1 MSIDS
6 SRSEPGRVG
15 KRFLLL
21 ILKLGLL
28 GAAAWV
34 VSRQVSWHDHLTLKD
49 GTVLEGRILDAQPNR
64 DASVAFRIQ
73 SGETLHLASDEVAEG
88 GRVFGLRT
96 TFRNLHPGW
105 FLLGM
110 TLIFGMYVLGVT
122 RWWILLGAQGIAA
135 SWNRAFRL
143 TFMGFFWNNFMPGM
157 TGGDVAKA
165 VLIAKES
172 PGRRSRAVSTVI
184 VDRVIGLAVLAGLS
198 AGAILINFK
207 TFEKQGYVVFGVLA
221 ILAIMGCCILSRRAR
236 RWLRIDRILKSLPGS
251 SILMQ
256 LDEAFR
262 LYRTQPKAIIWAVM
276 LSFLAHLCNI
286 GSVWV
291 YGQDLGIP
299 ASLLTYFATVPI
311 ILIAAS
317 VPLFPGGWG
326 VREVAFITAFQAVGV
341 PAAYRSELVLLS
353 VLLGISVMIWSLL
366 GGVFLFVGSS
376 AEPAGVR
383 RSAVTT
389 GSPDRKELKS

>member
-6 SRSEPGRVG
+6 SRREPGRVG
-15 KRFLLL
+15 RRLLL
-21 ILKLGLL
+21 LVLKVALL
-28 GAAAWV
+28 AAAAWV
-34 VSRQVSWHDHLTLKD
+34 VSRQVSWNDRLTLED
-49 GTVLEGRILDAQPNR
+49 GTVLEGRLLDAR
-64 DASVAFRIQ
+64 SKSDSVIAFRTA
-73 SGETLHLASDEVAEG
+73 SGETLRLSADEIAEG

-122 RWWILLGAQGIAA
+122 RWWILLEAQGITA
-135 SWNRAFRL
+135 SWSRAFRL

-172 PGRRSRAVSTVI
+172 PGKRSRAVSTVI

-207 TFEKQGYVVFGVLA
+207 TFEKQGYVIFGVLF
-221 ILAIMGCCILSRRAR
+221 ILAIMACCILSRRAR
-236 RWLRIDRILKSLPGS
+236 RFLHIDRILKSLPGS
-251 SILMQ
+251 RILMQ

-262 LYRTQPKAIIWAVM
+262 LYRSKPAAVSWAVV
-276 LSFLAHLCNI
+276 LSFVAHLCNI

-291 YGQDLGIP
+291 YGEDLGIP

-376 AEPAGVR
+376 AEPAGAKT
-383 RSAVTT
+383 SAVTK
-389 GSPDRKELKS
+389 GPLDRKELES

>member
-1 MSIDS
+1 MSIDPI
-6 SRSEPGRVG
+6 RREPGRVG
-15 KRFLLL
+15 RRFLLL
-21 ILKLGLL
+21 VLKLGLL
-28 GAAAWV
+28 TAAAWV
-34 VSRQVSWHDHLTLKD
+34 VSRQVSWNDRLTLRD
-49 GTVLEGRILDAQPNR
+49 GAVLEGRILDPQ
-64 DASVAFRIQ
+64 DADDGVVAFRTRA
-73 SGETLHLASDEVAEG
+73 GETVRVRGEDVAEG

-105 FLLGM
+105 FALGM
-110 TLIFGMYVLGVT
+110 TLIFFMYVLGVT
-122 RWWILLGAQGIAA
+122 RWRILLEAQGITA
-135 SWNRAFRL
+135 SWGRAFRL

-172 PGRRSRAVSTVI
+172 PGMRSRAVSTVI

-198 AGAILINFK
+198 AGAILINFE
-207 TFEKQGYVVFGVLA
+207 TFQKQGYVIFGVLA
-221 ILAIMGCCILSRRAR
+221 ILLVAACCVLSRRAR
-236 RWLRIDRILKSLPGS
+236 RFLRIDRILKALPGS
-251 SILMQ
+251 GILMQ

-262 LYRTQPKAIIWAVM
+262 LYRTKPKAVLWAVV
-276 LSFLAHLCNI
+276 LSLVAHLCNI

-376 AEPAGVR
+376 AAPAELKT
-383 RSAVTT
+383 SAVSA
-389 GSPDRKELKS
+389 GSLDRKELES